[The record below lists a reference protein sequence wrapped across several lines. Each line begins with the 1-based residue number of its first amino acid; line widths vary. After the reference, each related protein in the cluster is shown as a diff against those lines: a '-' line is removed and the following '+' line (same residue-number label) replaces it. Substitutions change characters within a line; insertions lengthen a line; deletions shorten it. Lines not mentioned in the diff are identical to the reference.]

1 MNQIPRS
8 FFNLNIQSP
17 STVIGRAGAPSNPD
31 IQLSGVGIQN
41 EHCVVEIKTA
51 SCQDDV
57 SNSGDVIGT
66 LTVTPCGGART
77 CVNGVEI
84 SRETPVRNGD
94 RILCGSTHFFRVN
107 CPKAGG
113 KNMHTESAD
122 KKLKGLLLYGDSFVY
137 INTVNFSSQTLYHS
151 HMVCYLYFLLVF
163 DLTYFALLFGEIS

>member
-1 MNQIPRS
+1 MD
-8 FFNLNIQSP
+8 IQSP

-51 SCQDDV
+51 SCQDDD
-57 SNSGDVIGT
+57 SNSDDAIGT

-107 CPKAGG
+107 CPKAGR
-113 KNMHTESAD
+113 
-122 KKLKGLLLYGDSFVY
+122 KKR
-137 INTVNFSSQTLYHS
+137 
-151 HMVCYLYFLLVF
+151 
-163 DLTYFALLFGEIS
+163 

>member
-1 MNQIPRS
+1 M
-8 FFNLNIQSP
+8 
-17 STVIGRAGAPSNPD
+17 IGRAGAPSNPD

-57 SNSGDVIGT
+57 SSADDVIGT

-107 CPKAGG
+107 CPKAGR
-113 KNMHTESAD
+113 KKTMIPALAD
-122 KKLKGLLLYGDSFVY
+122 TKLKGLLLYGDSFVY
-137 INTVNFSSQTLYHS
+137 INTVNLSQILYHS
-151 HMVCYLYFLLVF
+151 NMVCRLYLLLAF
-163 DLTYFALLFGEIS
+163 DFTNLVTFGNAIALLFVCRLPIRS